1 MKFFLKKI
9 SNYLIKEQITKEPL
23 RIVMLSP
30 ADSAGSGSRIRNA
43 VRSVES
49 EREIVIHLIAWRRR
63 KLGYGEADIILSDG
77 AHALKSAQKLLNLAH
92 IVHFKDDNPPVME
105 MYGLKIPP
113 HVKIIHTAGGSGFRR
128 IKYPEIS
135 KTHILKKLDLALNSN
150 WNMNLSESLT
160 CNSGKDFLEIDSMN
174 YEDEEHIRIK
184 SPLIENINNTL
195 VIEGNVNLI
204 ETKENSGFNVNHVI
218 VEHINVQNKII
229 TKTHKRFGSL
239 KENELP
245 FTLVFDPVN
254 GQAAVRIIFY
264 MSVAEKV
271 NVKFTNLKFY
281 EMTKDWYNSGDRPPF
296 LKTNI
301 KRKLKL
307 NLDNIGNKN
316 DSWWLINKDKDIVL
330 SSTDEKLELNTLKYS
345 GKEHV
350 NIRSQKIR
358 YINNAIAI
366 YGDVELYQVNSQDKT
381 KKFTVISEYFNGTG
395 KVIKK
400 IKHTFIAA
408 QGRKTSWFLLFNSPN
423 ESAYVKITFHFP
435 NYEKSWFKL
444 DKLNFLEMSKK
455 WNYEIE
461 QEKGNITMGLW
472 PLKTYQNIDLQTVL
486 TPDLLISG
494 EKIMYTPQGFPT
506 TESTIQ
512 RNKNKRLVIS
522 HAPSNSSKKGTDSLI
537 LPALEI
543 LSKKYDFEIVLITGM
558 AHDKCLEI
566 IKKSDIFIDQVL
578 VGFYGNAALEAM
590 SYGIPTVA
598 YLDEKYLRLVDT
610 SSKKIPIINTK
621 YQTKEAIVEA
631 LEPFL
636 KKPTKLKNISKKTK
650 KWVTKHHDYQII
662 GKLWLWN
669 YENLFDLKLSWY
681 QNLLEK
687 IKAPFKKIGVFTL
700 KPKL

>member
-1 MKFFLKKI
+1 MFMKFFLKKI
-9 SNYLIKEQITKEPL
+9 GNYLRKEQITKGPL

-43 VRSVES
+43 VRSVEK
-49 EREIVIHLIAWRRR
+49 EIVIDLITWRRR
-63 KLGYGEADIILSDG
+63 KLGYGEADIVLSDG

-92 IVHFKDDNPPVME
+92 IVHFKDDNPPIME

-128 IKYPEIS
+128 RKYPQIS
-135 KTHILKKLDLALNSN
+135 KTHILKKLDLSLNSN
-150 WNMNLSESLT
+150 WDMTLSESLT

-204 ETKENSGFNVNHVI
+204 ETNENSGFNVNHII
-218 VEHINVQNKII
+218 VEHINVHEKVI

-239 KENELP
+239 REKKVP
-245 FTLVFDPVN
+245 FTIVFDPVN

-264 MSVAEKV
+264 MSVTEKA
-271 NVKFTNLKFY
+271 NVKFNNLKFY
-281 EMTKDWYNSGDRPPF
+281 EMTKEWYNPGSRPPF
-296 LKTNI
+296 LEKNI
-301 KRKLKL
+301 KQKLLL
-307 NLDNIGNKN
+307 NLGNIGNK
-316 DSWWLINKDKDIVL
+316 DDAWWLINKDKDVVL
-330 SSTDEKLELNTLKYS
+330 SSTDETLELNTLKYS
-345 GKEHV
+345 KKEHI
-350 NIRSQKIR
+350 NIRSEKIEK
-358 YINNAIAI
+358 INNALVIH
-366 YGDVELYQVNSQDKT
+366 GNVELYKINTPEKA
-381 KKFTVISEYFNGTG
+381 KKFTVISEYFNDTG
-395 KVIKK
+395 KLINKNK
-400 IKHTFIAA
+400 RTFDARV
-408 QGRKTSWFLLFNSPN
+408 GEKTSWFLLFDSPN
-423 ESAYVKITFHFP
+423 EPTDVKITFHFP

-444 DKLNFLEMSKK
+444 DDINFLEMSKN
-455 WNYEIE
+455 WNHEIVKE
-461 QEKGNITMGLW
+461 RENITMGLW
-472 PLKTYQNIDLQTVL
+472 PLKTYRNIDLQTVL

-506 TESTIQ
+506 TKSTIQ
-512 RNKNKRLVIS
+512 KNENKRLVIS
-522 HAPSNSSKKGTDSLI
+522 HAPSNSSKKGTESLI

-543 LSKKYDFEIVLITGM
+543 LSKKYDFEIKLITGM
-558 AHDKCLEI
+558 AHDECLEI

-598 YLDEKYLRLVDT
+598 YLDEKYLRLVGT

-621 YQTKEAIVEA
+621 YQNKEAIVDA

-636 KKPTKLKNISKKTK
+636 KESTMLKNLSKKTK

-669 YENLFDLKLSWY
+669 YKKVIDVKLNWY

-687 IKAPFKKIGVFTL
+687 IKNPFKRIGVFTL